1 MNSTH
6 STNLYVDLSHRQ
18 SRPVDEL
25 QSQIRT
31 FKESPADGLVLD
43 LYRTEQL
50 VSSVYSL
57 DEARTRRE
65 YQLDREEFLSL
76 HQTVQTDSFEV
87 LARVYDPEL
96 VHWYAEETSSERI
109 LTHGGDITFKRLLET
124 MNQTDLEVLL
134 TVKASQLDTVKRART
149 WLSDTETT
157 LVHEEY
163 ENEPETLTRYDAL
176 RTHFGERIGLADPS
190 GSLDRID
197 SFPVHPPSCWITR
210 PPHPD
215 QNGETREQ
223 LAQINEQLNQ
233 MESNGEPTPT
243 NHESISFTERDHEYR
258 QNSRRSLMANQSLSA
273 GSVLSRDMIRELRP
287 AEGLPAEEIDNV
299 AGMLIPRPTDPQEM
313 ISY

>member
-6 STNLYVDLSHRQ
+6 SSNLYVDLSHIQ
-18 SRPVDEL
+18 SRSPDEL
-25 QSQIRT
+25 QSQIET
-31 FKESPADGLVLD
+31 FQESPADGLVLD

-65 YQLDREEFLSL
+65 YQLDREDFLSL
-76 HQTVQTDSFEV
+76 HQTLRTDSFEV

-96 VHWYAEETSSERI
+96 VRWYAEETTSDRI

-134 TVKASQLDTVKRART
+134 TAKASQLDTVERAQT

-163 ENEPETLTRYDAL
+163 ENEPETLERYNIL
-176 RTHFGERIGLADPS
+176 RSRFGERIGLADPS
-190 GSLDRID
+190 GFLDRTD
-197 SFPVHPPSCWITR
+197 SFPVHSPSCWITR
-210 PPHPD
+210 PAHPD
-215 QNGETREQ
+215 QNDETLEQ
-223 LAQINEQLNQ
+223 LARINEQFNQ
-233 MESNGEPTPT
+233 TQSNGEPSTT
-243 NHESISFTERDHEYR
+243 NDKSISFAERDHEYR
-258 QNSRRSLMANQSLSA
+258 QNSRRSLMASQSLSA
-273 GSVLSRDMIRELRP
+273 GSVLSRDMVRELRP
-287 AEGLPAEEIDNV
+287 GDGLPAEEIDNV
-299 AGMLIPRPTDPQEM
+299 IGMLIPRPTDPQEM